1 MLTSR
6 RQSQKNRATSFSG
19 RDDDD
24 DDDDDDSAVVGS
36 LSIKISRGDVFDD
49 KNLPQWP
56 KIVDGRTQV
65 LHGRMTVAQPV
76 GAILHNRGWSRNS

>member
-1 MLTSR
+1 MWSFVTLRNYITVKCMLTSR

-49 KNLPQWP
+49 KNLPQ
-56 KIVDGRTQV
+56 
-65 LHGRMTVAQPV
+65 
-76 GAILHNRGWSRNS
+76 